1 MVGPAGVKKRP
12 TCPVR
17 WPAQIGHPCSVPL
30 FPFPLGPLPITLL
43 GVLKAAALI
52 PLLIPL
58 LLTAGGCATIR
69 VTDPPR
75 TATEQY
81 LMSQAITAALRQLN
95 VDGLRDRKVWL
106 ETGYFTGAEQVI
118 VNGEIRQRLFTTPE
132 QAFAAGE
139 LRERLLLAGARI
151 VPDRKLA
158 EVIVEVRSGGI
169 GVDRLEN
176 LIGIPASVLNG
187 IGVGGSTTT
196 AGVPITTP
204 EIALYKNTRQRGFAS
219 ISFVAYR
226 ADTGEYLTSSG
237 PYIGRT
243 IRDDFWLFGA
253 GPRTVGNI
261 PTTEAPR

>member
-1 MVGPAGVKKRP
+1 VFKP
-12 TCPVR
+12 
-17 WPAQIGHPCSVPL
+17 
-30 FPFPLGPLPITLL
+30 
-43 GVLKAAALI
+43 AALI
-52 PLLIPL
+52 PLLL
-58 LLTAGGCATIR
+58 LFSLAGGCATIR

-75 TATEQY
+75 SATEQF

-95 VDGLRDRKVWL
+95 VDALRDRKVWV

-118 VNGEIRQRLFTTPE
+118 VNGEVRQRLFTTPE

-139 LRERLLLAGARI
+139 LRERLLTGGARI
-151 VPDRKLA
+151 VQDRKLA
-158 EVIVEVRSGGI
+158 DVIVEVRSGGI
-169 GVDRLEN
+169 GIDRLEN
-176 LIGIPASVLNG
+176 LIGVPASVLG
-187 IGVGGSTTT
+187 GGVGGSATS
-196 AGVPITTP
+196 GVPIAIP

-219 ISFVAYR
+219 VSFVAYR

-261 PTTEAPR
+261 PTTETPR

>member
-1 MVGPAGVKKRP
+1 MLVL
-12 TCPVR
+12 
-17 WPAQIGHPCSVPL
+17 L
-30 FPFPLGPLPITLL
+30 FS
-43 GVLKAAALI
+43 
-52 PLLIPL
+52 
-58 LLTAGGCATIR
+58 AGGCATIR

-75 TATEQY
+75 SATEQF

-95 VDGLRDRKVWL
+95 VDALRDRKVWV
-106 ETGYFTGAEQVI
+106 ETGYLTGAEQVI

-139 LRERLLLAGARI
+139 LRERLLMGGARI
-151 VPDRKLA
+151 VQERKLA
-158 EVIVEVRSGGI
+158 DVIVEVRSGGI
-169 GVDRLEN
+169 GIDRLEN
-176 LIGIPASVLNG
+176 LIGIPASVL
-187 IGVGGSTTT
+187 GGTVSGSNT
-196 AGVPITTP
+196 AIPIATP

-226 ADTGEYLTSSG
+226 ADTGEYLSSSG

-261 PTTEAPR
+261 PTTESPR

>member
-1 MVGPAGVKKRP
+1 MPRRAVLRF
-12 TCPVR
+12 
-17 WPAQIGHPCSVPL
+17 IFSL
-30 FPFPLGPLPITLL
+30 LPSLL
-43 GVLKAAALI
+43 ACA
-52 PLLIPL
+52 
-58 LLTAGGCATIR
+58 AGGCATIR
-69 VTDPPR
+69 VTDPAR
-75 TATEQY
+75 TATEQF
-81 LMSQAITAALRQLN
+81 LMSQAVSRALDQLN
-95 VDGLRDRKVWL
+95 VSALRDRKVWV

-132 QAFAAGE
+132 QAFAAAE
-139 LRERLLLAGARI
+139 LREKLLMAGSRLVQDKKEA
-151 VPDRKLA
+151 D
-158 EVIVEVRSGGI
+158 VIVEVRSGGI

-176 LIGIPASVLNG
+176 LV
-187 IGVGGSTTT
+187 
-196 AGVPITTP
+196 GVPATAIGGLLGNTTSGVPVATP

-226 ADTGEYLTSSG
+226 AATGEFLTSSG